1 MYTSTSINKNTHGC
15 NRKMMEGFKVP
26 ETEIEQRINR
36 IQIELQEEEI
46 DGLFIVQR
54 VDLFYFSGTAQNGFL
69 YIPAEGNPLLFV
81 KRYMPRAKDESSIK
95 DIIEIKTIKEVPR
108 LIADACGSLPDR
120 LGFELDVVPVNDFN
134 FYRGLFPDKTCVDGS
149 PLIRKVRMI
158 KSPWET
164 NQMEATAELSCRTFE
179 YIRDKI
185 RPGYTEME
193 FASMFEAFA
202 RNLGHGG
209 KLRVRDYQ
217 TEGYPWHLLSG
228 KSGGMVGVLDS
239 PASGEGTSP
248 AFPCGAGNKRL
259 APDEPIMVDFN
270 CVLNGYHF
278 DETRM
283 FAIESMPTKA
293 LDASQ
298 AAIEIHNEI
307 LNKIKPGIR
316 LDELFRISTAKAESL
331 GYAESY
337 LGPPGYKVSFI
348 GHGIGLELIE
358 HPIMTYKSR
367 VSLQPG
373 MIFAIEPK
381 LVYLDEF
388 AAGIESIFLVTE
400 TGHRLISQTPVQIFI
415 C

>member
-1 MYTSTSINKNTHGC
+1 MK
-15 NRKMMEGFKVP
+15 KKFKVP
-26 ETEIEQRINR
+26 ETEIKQRINK
-36 IQIELQEEEI
+36 IQLELQENEI
-46 DGLFIVQR
+46 DGLLIVQR

-69 YIPAEGNPLLFV
+69 YIPSEGDPLLFV
-81 KRYMPRAKDESSIK
+81 KKYMPRARQESSIK
-95 DIIEIKTIKEVPR
+95 DIIEIKSIKEVPG
-108 LIADACGSLPDR
+108 LITDAYGGLPHC

-134 FYRGLFPDKTCVDGS
+134 FYRSLFKDKKCVDGS
-149 PLIRKVRMI
+149 PFIRNVRMT
-158 KSPWET
+158 KSPWEID
-164 NQMEATAELSCRTFE
+164 QMEAAAKLSCRTFE
-179 YIRDKI
+179 YVRDNLS
-185 RPGYTEME
+185 PGYTEME

-202 RNLGHGG
+202 RKLGHGG

-217 TEGYPWHLLSG
+217 TEGYPWHVLSG

-239 PASGEGTSP
+239 PSSGEGTSP
-248 AFPCGAGNKRL
+248 AFPCGAGNKKL
-259 APDEPIMVDFN
+259 APNEPIMVDFN

-283 FAIESMPTKA
+283 FAIESMPAKA

-307 LNKIKPGIR
+307 LNKIKPGIG
-316 LDELFRISTAKAESL
+316 LEELFRISIAKAESL

-358 HPIMTYKSR
+358 HPIMSSKSE
-367 VSLQPG
+367 VLVHPG

-381 LVYLDEF
+381 LVFLDQF

-400 TGHRLISQTPVQIFI
+400 TGYRLISHTPVQVFI

>member
-1 MYTSTSINKNTHGC
+1 MKQ
-15 NRKMMEGFKVP
+15 KFKVP
-26 ETEIEQRINR
+26 ASEIIQRISR
-36 IQIELQEEEI
+36 IQAELQEKEI

-54 VDLFYFSGTAQNGFL
+54 VDLFYFSGTAQSGFL
-69 YIPAEGNPLLFV
+69 YIPAEGAPLLFI
-81 KRYMPRAKDESSIK
+81 KKYMPRARDESSIK
-95 DIIEIKTIKEVPR
+95 DIIEIKSIKEVPG
-108 LIADACGSLPDR
+108 LIADAYAGLPKR

-134 FYRGLFPDKTCVDGS
+134 FYKGLFPNMTCVDGS
-149 PLIRKVRMI
+149 PLIRKIRMI
-158 KSPWET
+158 KSPWEID
-164 NQMEATAELSCRTFE
+164 QMEATAEVSCRTFE
-179 YIRDKI
+179 YARETI

-193 FASMFEAFA
+193 FASIFETFA
-202 RNLGHGG
+202 RKWGHGG

-217 TEGYPWHLLSG
+217 TEGYPWHVLSG

-239 PASGEGTSP
+239 PSSGLGTSA
-248 AFPCGAGNKRL
+248 AFPCGAGYKKL
-259 APDEPIMVDFN
+259 AADEPVMVDFN

-283 FAIESMPTKA
+283 FAIDSMPQKA
-293 LDASQ
+293 FDASQ

-307 LNKIKPGIR
+307 LNHIKPGMR
-316 LDELFRISTAKAESL
+316 LDELFRISTTKAKSL
-331 GYAESY
+331 GYAEPY

-358 HPIMTYKSR
+358 KPIISAKSQVLLR
-367 VSLQPG
+367 TG

-388 AAGIESIFLVTE
+388 ATGIESVFRVTE
-400 TGHRLISQTPVQIFI
+400 TGYRMISQTPVRVFI